1 MMHILG
7 HETGTL
13 GDIIASSYHTKSA
26 ALVFLAF
33 KDSLG
38 PAPSFLSW
46 IMGLFS
52 SEHNFSLRGRISSI
66 AEPWLPF
73 YLPRNLAVL
82 FPFFPICHYG
92 LREISR
98 RREAREE
105 KKLNAH
111 PHSEFPSPISTG
123 FRPRGERTCMLYSL
137 SFTICLL
144 FVSYS
149 ITSFFYFSLSLASWS
164 NNGGGTLDSFIDSQ
178 LRRPL
183 VRRYGFFTA
192 PPDIMFAQI

>member
-111 PHSEFPSPISTG
+111 PHSEFPSPISNG
-123 FRPRGERTCMLYSL
+123 VSPARREDLYAIQSL
-137 SFTICLL
+137 FYDMPFICVLFDHIFFLL
-144 FVSYS
+144 FSVS
-149 ITSFFYFSLSLASWS
+149 
-164 NNGGGTLDSFIDSQ
+164 
-178 LRRPL
+178 R
-183 VRRYGFFTA
+183 V
-192 PPDIMFAQI
+192 MVK